1 MYKTIFEL
9 LKEPLGLPVSPL
21 YEYLLLFVLNEIAFQ
36 VSWNASP
43 GGKWGSGIH
52 WLVRVLTFIIMW
64 IILYTVIF
72 VGNWLLANWILVGS
86 ILMALITSIGIAF
99 IFIKSR

>member
-1 MYKTIFEL
+1 MYKAIFEL

-21 YEYLLLFVLNEIAFQ
+21 YEYLLLFILNEIAFQ

-43 GGKWGSGIH
+43 GGKWGSDIH
-52 WLVRVLTFIIMW
+52 WLVRVPTFIVMW

-86 ILMALITSIGIAF
+86 ILIAFITSIGITF
-99 IFIKSR
+99 MFIKSR